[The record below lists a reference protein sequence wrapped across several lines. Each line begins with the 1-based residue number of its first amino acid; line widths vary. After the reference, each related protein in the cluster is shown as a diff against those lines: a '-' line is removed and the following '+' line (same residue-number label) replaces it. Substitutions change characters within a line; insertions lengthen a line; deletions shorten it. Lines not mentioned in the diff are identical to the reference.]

1 MKPKLHILLLEDDL
15 ADAERITHELAEDDF
30 SFSLT
35 RVHTEAEFCR
45 ELEAGPPDLI
55 LSDRGRPEF
64 SDLAALKIT
73 RQLEPRLPFIFISR
87 SNNLGM
93 IVEMYEQGATDCVF
107 TRDLEYLHAAL
118 RGALKLPSAETEL
131 PPAPTRFEPE
141 HRLPE
146 TRTPVCLPV
155 VGHVSFCPR
164 CHQAQDESGRIVR
177 LEEYCGNSTE
187 IIVSRRLC
195 VECD

>member
-15 ADAERITHELAEDDF
+15 ADAELITHELEDDGF

-35 RVHTEAEFCR
+35 RVQTEAEFCR
-45 ELEAGPPDLI
+45 ELDAGPPDLI

-64 SDLAALKIT
+64 DGLKALEIT
-73 RQLEPRLPFIFISR
+73 RQREPRLPFIFISR

-93 IVEMYEQGATDCVF
+93 VVEMYEHGATAYVV
-107 TRDLEYLHAAL
+107 TRDIEYLHAAL
-118 RGALKLPSAETEL
+118 RGAVKLPSAETKL
-131 PPAPTRFEPE
+131 SPAPSRCEPE
-141 HRLPE
+141 QP
-146 TRTPVCLPV
+146 PVCLPV

-177 LEEYCGNSTE
+177 LEEYCGHSTE